1 MLVPAS
7 SAIISDTPCAGFFER
22 VLKWSARP
30 FQVVC
35 TTQDIAQ
42 ARFLDGF
49 RVVNVLFELCRFGH
63 EEEKVTIGDRTLGRH
78 VEIGPRGGDRNCLS
92 AVTMQ

>member
-30 FQVVC
+30 FQVFC
-35 TTQDIAQ
+35 TMRDIAR
-42 ARFLDGF
+42 ARFPD
-49 RVVNVLFELCRFGH
+49 RIREVNVLFALCRFGH
-63 EEEKVTIGDRTLGRH
+63 EEEKVTIGDRTLRRH
-78 VEIGPRGGDRNCLS
+78 MEIGPRGGDRNCLS